1 MLFESKR
8 LLELAGIKTDESSN
22 LLTEGSEMIFE
33 FDNTD
38 GVTEDSSCYEE
49 ESIEEEDG
57 PVREAVRKEV
67 ERMWASGEVFG
78 KTASKKHGVTMGFLG
93 VGFKR

>member
-1 MLFESKR
+1 
-8 LLELAGIKTDESSN
+8 
-22 LLTEGSEMIFE
+22 MIFE

-49 ESIEEEDG
+49 ESIEEEEEDG

-78 KTASKKHGVTMGFLG
+78 
-93 VGFKR
+93 